1 MPKIMKTIKQY
12 CQTLLLTLPLL
23 LSACGA
29 YLDVNPKSEVTDKE
43 LFATA
48 EGCEDAIYGIYAE
61 IGGDRNGLY
70 GQMLAYKYPDL
81 MTGNF
86 TINQSDDMAYVV
98 QRQWT
103 HDNAIAVAEKIWVSG
118 YKAIGHVNKALSHIL
133 PKDDGEFR
141 HTRLYKGEL
150 LALRAFLHFE
160 MARIFAVSF
169 ASGDAAAKA
178 KAIPYVKS
186 YGIQVTPYSSL
197 DKVFELIIADLTEAE
212 KYLEEDKTLLPVER
226 NNSMGDFTSNRITH
240 FNLYAVKAL
249 LARVYWTMNDLEKAE
264 DYAQEVI
271 DSGKFPLKT
280 TAGAWNGL
288 ETGTLDMQETVV
300 GLYSTTFTYYYYFD
314 LIRSSTSMGSMK
326 LAEQYTSIYEAD
338 QEGNADRRYVAWFD
352 RNNNWCTKHY
362 NVMYASS
369 NDSGS
374 TATYNGNSIPG
385 VSLIRIPEMYYIV
398 AEANLTKDLGK
409 ATEYLDYVVTSRDQT
424 AFADREAG
432 KITEENIF
440 NDRRKEFFAD
450 GGDFHNMKRLA
461 RDLTIPGMGTFAG
474 NDDATY
480 TMPIPASVEDNYRQ

>member
-1 MPKIMKTIKQY
+1 MKSIKQY
-12 CQTLLLTLPLL
+12 SQTLLLLTLL
-23 LSACGA
+23 LSGCGA

-43 LFATA
+43 LFSTA

-61 IGGDRNGLY
+61 IGGERNGLY
-70 GQMLAYKYPDL
+70 GQMLAYKYPEL

-86 TINQSDDMAYVV
+86 TINQSDNMAYVV

-103 HDNAIAVAEKIWVSG
+103 HDNAIAVAEEIWTTG
-118 YKAIGHVNKALSHIL
+118 YKVIGHVNKALSHIL
-133 PKDDGEFR
+133 PKDDSE
-141 HTRLYKGEL
+141 
-150 LALRAFLHFE
+150 LRAFLHFE

-197 DKVFELIIADLTEAE
+197 DKVFEFIIADLTEAE
-212 KYLEEDKTLLPVER
+212 KYLEEDATLLPVVR
-226 NNSMGDFTSNRITH
+226 DNAMGDFTSNRITH

-249 LARVYWTMNDLEKAE
+249 LARAYWTMNDLEKAE
-264 DYAQEVI
+264 GYAQEVI

-280 TAGAWNGL
+280 TAGAWNSL

-326 LAEQYTSIYEAD
+326 LAEQYTSIFEAD

-398 AEANLTKDLGK
+398 AEANLTKDPDK

-440 NDRRKEFFAD
+440 NDGD
-450 GGDFHNMKRLA
+450 DFHNMKRLA
-461 RDLTIPGMGTFAG
+461 RDLTISGMGTFAG

>member
-12 CQTLLLTLPLL
+12 SQTLLLTLPLL

-300 GLYSTTFTYYYYFD
+300 GL
-314 LIRSSTSMGSMK
+314 
-326 LAEQYTSIYEAD
+326 
-338 QEGNADRRYVAWFD
+338 
-352 RNNNWCTKHY
+352 
-362 NVMYASS
+362 
-369 NDSGS
+369 
-374 TATYNGNSIPG
+374 
-385 VSLIRIPEMYYIV
+385 
-398 AEANLTKDLGK
+398 
-409 ATEYLDYVVTSRDQT
+409 
-424 AFADREAG
+424 
-432 KITEENIF
+432 
-440 NDRRKEFFAD
+440 
-450 GGDFHNMKRLA
+450 
-461 RDLTIPGMGTFAG
+461 
-474 NDDATY
+474 
-480 TMPIPASVEDNYRQ
+480 

>member
-1 MPKIMKTIKQY
+1 
-12 CQTLLLTLPLL
+12 
-23 LSACGA
+23 
-29 YLDVNPKSEVTDKE
+29 
-43 LFATA
+43 
-48 EGCEDAIYGIYAE
+48 
-61 IGGDRNGLY
+61 
-70 GQMLAYKYPDL
+70 
-81 MTGNF
+81 
-86 TINQSDDMAYVV
+86 
-98 QRQWT
+98 
-103 HDNAIAVAEKIWVSG
+103 
-118 YKAIGHVNKALSHIL
+118 
-133 PKDDGEFR
+133 
-141 HTRLYKGEL
+141 
-150 LALRAFLHFE
+150 
-160 MARIFAVSF
+160 
-169 ASGDAAAKA
+169 
-178 KAIPYVKS
+178 
-186 YGIQVTPYSSL
+186 
-197 DKVFELIIADLTEAE
+197 
-212 KYLEEDKTLLPVER
+212 
-226 NNSMGDFTSNRITH
+226 
-240 FNLYAVKAL
+240 
-249 LARVYWTMNDLEKAE
+249 
-264 DYAQEVI
+264 
-271 DSGKFPLKT
+271 
-280 TAGAWNGL
+280 
-288 ETGTLDMQETVV
+288 MQETVV

-398 AEANLTKDLGK
+398 AEANLTKDPDK

>member
-1 MPKIMKTIKQY
+1 MKSIKQY
-12 CQTLLLTLPLL
+12 SQTLLLLTLL
-23 LSACGA
+23 LSGCGA

-43 LFATA
+43 LFSTA

-61 IGGDRNGLY
+61 IGGERNGLY
-70 GQMLAYKYPDL
+70 GQMLAYKYPEL

-86 TINQSDDMAYVV
+86 TINQSDNMAYVV

-103 HDNAIAVAEKIWVSG
+103 HDNAIAVAEEIWTTG
-118 YKAIGHVNKALSHIL
+118 YKVIGHVNKALSHIL
-133 PKDDGEFR
+133 PKDDSEFR

-197 DKVFELIIADLTEAE
+197 DKVFEFIIADLTEAE
-212 KYLEEDKTLLPVER
+212 KYLEEDATLLPVVR
-226 NNSMGDFTSNRITH
+226 DNAMGDFTSNRITH

-249 LARVYWTMNDLEKAE
+249 LARAYWTMNDLEKAE
-264 DYAQEVI
+264 GYAQEVI

-280 TAGAWNGL
+280 TAGGL
-288 ETGTLDMQETVV
+288 EQSRNGYARHAGNRRRSLLDDLHVLLLLRPDPQLHEHGLHETR
-300 GLYSTTFTYYYYFD
+300 GAIHLD
-314 LIRSSTSMGSMK
+314 LR
-326 LAEQYTSIYEAD
+326 
-338 QEGNADRRYVAWFD
+338 
-352 RNNNWCTKHY
+352 
-362 NVMYASS
+362 
-369 NDSGS
+369 SGS
-374 TATYNGNSIPG
+374 GGQCRPALRGVVRPEQQLVHEALQCDVRFQQRLRFDGDLQRQFDPG

-398 AEANLTKDLGK
+398 AEANLTKDPDK

-450 GGDFHNMKRLA
+450 GDDFHNMKRLA
-461 RDLTIPGMGTFAG
+461 RDLTISGMGTFAG

>member
-1 MPKIMKTIKQY
+1 MKSIKQY
-12 CQTLLLTLPLL
+12 SQTLLLLTLL
-23 LSACGA
+23 LSGCGA

-43 LFATA
+43 LFSTA

-61 IGGDRNGLY
+61 LGGESNGLY
-70 GQMLAYKYPDL
+70 GQMLAYKYPEL

-86 TINQSDDMAYVV
+86 TINQSDNMAYIV

-103 HDNAIAVAEKIWVSG
+103 HDNAIAVAEKIWTTG
-118 YKAIGHVNKALSHIL
+118 YKVIGHVNKALSHIL
-133 PKDDGEFR
+133 PKDDSEFR

-197 DKVFELIIADLTEAE
+197 DKVFEFIIADLTEAE
-212 KYLEEDKTLLPVER
+212 KYLEEDATLLPVVR
-226 NNSMGDFTSNRITH
+226 DNAMGDFTSNRITH

-249 LARVYWTMNDLEKAE
+249 LARAYWTMNDLEKAE
-264 DYAQEVI
+264 GYAQEVI

-280 TAGAWNGL
+280 TAGAWNSL

-326 LAEQYTSIYEAD
+326 LAEQYTSIFEAD

-398 AEANLTKDLGK
+398 AEANLTKDPDK

-450 GGDFHNMKRLA
+450 GDDFHNMKRLA
-461 RDLTIPGMGTFAG
+461 RDLTISGMGTFAG

>member
-1 MPKIMKTIKQY
+1 MADREVESSDVEVPEIPEILEKV
-12 CQTLLLTLPLL
+12 LLFSLDEAKEKMTQGSDVVPFTALVVKENLFIENHPAD
-23 LSACGA
+23 SAEECFNLARHTVEHARGA
-29 YLDVNPKSEVTDKE
+29 AAYALCYDGYIEIDDGVKDA
-43 LFATA
+43 LIA
-48 EGCEDAIYGIYAE
+48 EGGVPGEDTGYAVSY
-61 IGGDRNGLY
+61 LY
-70 GQMLAYKYPDL
+70 EMDEE
-81 MTGNF
+81 GNVTF
-86 TINQSDDMAYVV
+86 EEEPAYVGEAP
-98 QRQWT
+98 
-103 HDNAIAVAEKIWVSG
+103 NFMIAL
-118 YKAIGHVNKALSHIL
+118 N
-133 PKDDGEFR
+133 
-141 HTRLYKGEL
+141 
-150 LALRAFLHFE
+150 
-160 MARIFAVSF
+160 
-169 ASGDAAAKA
+169 DAD
-178 KAIPYVKS
+178 S
-186 YGIQVTPYSSL
+186 YSEEDI
-197 DKVFELIIADLTEAE
+197 DE

-369 NDSGS
+369 NASGS

-398 AEANLTKDLGK
+398 AEANLTKDLDK

>member
-12 CQTLLLTLPLL
+12 SQTLLLTLPLL

-385 VSLIRIPEMYYIV
+385 VSLIRRGGQPHERPRQGHRVSRLRGHV
-398 AEANLTKDLGK
+398 ARPDRVRRQGSGQNHRG
-409 ATEYLDYVVTSRDQT
+409 EYLQRPPQGILRRRRRFPQHEASGPRPHHPGLRN
-424 AFADREAG
+424 FLRE
-432 KITEENIF
+432 
-440 NDRRKEFFAD
+440 
-450 GGDFHNMKRLA
+450 
-461 RDLTIPGMGTFAG
+461 
-474 NDDATY
+474 
-480 TMPIPASVEDNYRQ
+480 

>member
-1 MPKIMKTIKQY
+1 MKNSIKHILLFAALAAVSCENWLDVTPPSEIRDEDHYSTAEGFQ
-12 CQTLLLTLPLL
+12 QTLLGCYIAMTKADLYGENLTWHMTDMLGRQYDARKN
-23 LSACGA
+23 SAA
-29 YLDVNPKSEVTDKE
+29 DDYALDRYNYAAAKSVAVIERIWEKSYSVITNANE
-43 LFATA
+43 AL
-48 EGCEDAIYGIYAE
+48 IYI
-61 IGGDRNGLY
+61 DRNKERL
-70 GQMLAYKYPDL
+70 D
-81 MTGNF
+81 
-86 TINQSDDMAYVV
+86 S
-98 QRQWT
+98 
-103 HDNAIAVAEKIWVSG
+103 
-118 YKAIGHVNKALSHIL
+118 VNYRMI
-133 PKDDGEFR
+133 
-141 HTRLYKGEL
+141 KGEL
-150 LALRAFLHFE
+150 LAVRAYLHFDLMRLFGCSNLAGRSDLE
-160 MARIFAVSF
+160 SRHTIPYSTAVEK
-169 ASGDAAAKA
+169 DAAPQLTYAET
-178 KAIPYVKS
+178 IRNL
-186 YGIQVTPYSSL
+186 VT
-197 DKVFELIIADLTEAE
+197 DLTEAARLLE
-212 KYLEEDKTLLPVER
+212 IDPVRSKYPADLFAEANIDGFYDYREQHL
-226 NNSMGDFTSNRITH
+226 NY
-240 FNLYAVKAL
+240 YAVKAL
-249 LARVYWTMNDLEKAE
+249 LARAYWTMNDLEKAE
-264 DYAQEVI
+264 GYAQEVI

-280 TAGAWNGL
+280 TAGAWNSL

-326 LAEQYTSIYEAD
+326 LAEQYTSIFEAD

-398 AEANLTKDLGK
+398 AEANLTKDPDK

-450 GGDFHNMKRLA
+450 GDDFHNMKRLA
-461 RDLTIPGMGTFAG
+461 RDLTISGMGTFAG

>member
-1 MPKIMKTIKQY
+1 MPKIMKSIEKYIQP
-12 CQTLLLTLPLL
+12 LLLALPLL
-23 LSACGA
+23 LGGCEA

-43 LFATA
+43 LFSTA

-61 IGGDRNGLY
+61 IGGERNGLY
-70 GQMLAYKYPDL
+70 GQMLAYKYPEL

-86 TINQSDDMAYVV
+86 SINQSDNMAYVV
-98 QRQWT
+98 QRQWA
-103 HDNAIAVAEKIWVSG
+103 HDNAIAVAEQIWTTG
-118 YKAIGHVNKALSHIL
+118 YKVIGHVNKALSHIQ
-133 PKDDGEFR
+133 PKADDEFR
-141 HTRLYKGEL
+141 LTRLYKGEL
-150 LALRAFLHFE
+150 LALRAYLHFE

-178 KAIPYVKS
+178 KAIPYVTS
-186 YGIQVTPYSSL
+186 YGIKVTPYSSL
-197 DKVFELIIADLTEAE
+197 DKVFEYIVDDLEEAE
-212 KYLEEDKTLLPVER
+212 KYLEEDETLLPAVR
-226 NNSMGDFTSNRITH
+226 DNNLGDFTSNRITH

-264 DYAQEVI
+264 TYAQQVI
-271 DSGKFPLKT
+271 DCEKFPLKT
-280 TAGAWNGL
+280 TAGAWNSL

-300 GLYSTTFTYYYYFD
+300 GLYSTTFTYYYYYD
-314 LIRSSTSMGSMK
+314 LIRNSTSMGSMK
-326 LAEQYTSIYEAD
+326 LSDQYIDIFETD
-338 QEGNADRRYVAWFD
+338 QDGNADRRFVAWFD

-362 NVMYASS
+362 NIMYASGGS
-369 NDSGS
+369 SGS

-398 AEANLTKDLGK
+398 AEANLTKDPAK

-424 AFADREAG
+424 AFAERETGVA
-432 KITEENIF
+432 TEENLF

-480 TMPIPASVEDNYRQ
+480 TMPVPASAEDNYRQ